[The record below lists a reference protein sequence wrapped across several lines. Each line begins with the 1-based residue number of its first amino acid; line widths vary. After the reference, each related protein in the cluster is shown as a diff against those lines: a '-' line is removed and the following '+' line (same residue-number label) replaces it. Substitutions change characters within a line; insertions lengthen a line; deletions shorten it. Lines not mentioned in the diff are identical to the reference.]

1 MENKDDDNFFDFLP
15 QNSVITYKKFQFNY
29 KELKISE
36 VSFKKGKYLYDI
48 YTNQFL
54 YFVNGNICVFNIKGH
69 LERRIKY
76 TRNEKIRYCT
86 CEKANRY
93 LLLVTEKNKVLII
106 DFKNEVF
113 AEYNS
118 LDYKTGARL
127 GFILGGF
134 FIPKIGKN
142 KEDKKKDGNEFDIGV
157 ISNNSYRIISISQ
170 NEGIFHFK
178 NTHISETIPI
188 TEYYFNN
195 IFNVLIIRNEYQG
208 FSLINLK
215 NSYCFNSLIPLNINN
230 VDLISKFYIHNIYNK
245 LYFIHFCE
253 NRLELYRLNNLKE
266 KKEPKKILF
275 NKSGKSIDYEFTQIQ
290 FYNNLIILYM
300 GDNIRIYDIKAGQ
313 MKKFGKVDIPQK
325 KVDGFFDKMK
335 TYGKLVEINNGLYKI
350 KFLPD
355 IFLTINVT
363 NTFETF
369 FNLLRRKNAK
379 NAATTLLINLIE
391 HDELFTFYAIISK
404 LIENYAKSIEEIKV
418 DDKKNIYEI
427 TYIGHNFFYLP
438 QDDIFSLF
446 NKDINNIENLKLLH
460 VMISVYNGYEKKNIP
475 IDKDV
480 FISALFYQLNK
491 TDDFSK
497 LDFMIKNKVIP
508 VNKNLGLYL
517 IDRSKTIEDIEKK
530 NLSLNLGIEILLS
543 ENENIDD
550 VLYELIEEKKFE
562 ESINIITDYYFGYSY
577 KLDKKNK
584 EIKEDINKHI
594 RKFITG
600 KLNNIN
606 KLRGQISLIEEENI
620 DF

>member
-427 TYIGHNFFYLP
+427 TYIGHNFFIYL
-438 QDDIFSLF
+438 
-446 NKDINNIENLKLLH
+446 K
-460 VMISVYNGYEKKNIP
+460 MIY
-475 IDKDV
+475 
-480 FISALFYQLNK
+480 FH
-491 TDDFSK
+491 
-497 LDFMIKNKVIP
+497 
-508 VNKNLGLYL
+508 YL
-517 IDRSKTIEDIEKK
+517 IK
-530 NLSLNLGIEILLS
+530 IL
-543 ENENIDD
+543 
-550 VLYELIEEKKFE
+550 
-562 ESINIITDYYFGYSY
+562 II
-577 KLDKKNK
+577 
-584 EIKEDINKHI
+584 
-594 RKFITG
+594 
-600 KLNNIN
+600 
-606 KLRGQISLIEEENI
+606 
-620 DF
+620 

>member
-134 FIPKIGKN
+134 FIPKICKN

-460 VMISVYNGYEKKNIP
+460 VMISVYNGYAKKNIP

-550 VLYELIEEKKFE
+550 VLYELIEE
-562 ESINIITDYYFGYSY
+562 
-577 KLDKKNK
+577 
-584 EIKEDINKHI
+584 
-594 RKFITG
+594 
-600 KLNNIN
+600 
-606 KLRGQISLIEEENI
+606 ENI

>member
-1 MENKDDDNFFDFLP
+1 MEKNVDDNFFDFLP
-15 QNSVITYKKFQFNY
+15 QNPVITYKKFQFCS
-29 KELKISE
+29 KELKISDA
-36 VSFKKGKYLYDI
+36 SFKKGKYLYDI

-54 YFVNGNICVFNIKGH
+54 YFVNGCICVFNIKGH
-69 LERRIKY
+69 LERKIKY
-76 TRNEKIRYCT
+76 SRNEKIRYCT
-86 CEKANRY
+86 CENHNKY
-93 LLLVTEKNKVLII
+93 LFLVTEKNKVIII
-106 DFKNEVF
+106 DFINEVF

-127 GFILGGF
+127 GFIHGGF

-142 KEDKKKDGNEFDIGV
+142 REDKKKENEFNIGI
-157 ISNNSYRIISISQ
+157 ISNNSYRIVSFVQ
-170 NEGIFHFK
+170 NDRIFHFK
-178 NTHISETIPI
+178 NMHISETMPI

-208 FSLINLK
+208 FFLINLK
-215 NSYCFNSLIPLNINN
+215 NSHCFNSLIELKINN

-245 LYFIHFCE
+245 LYFIHFSE
-253 NRLELYRLNNLKE
+253 NQLEFYRLNNLKR

-275 NKSGKSIDYEFTQIQ
+275 NKSGKSIDYEFTQLQ

-313 MKKFGKVDIPQK
+313 KKKFWKVCVPQK
-325 KVDGFFDKMK
+325 KIDGFFDKMK
-335 TYGKLVEINNGLYKI
+335 IYGKFVEINNGLYKI

-355 IFLTINVT
+355 NFLSLNVT

-369 FNLLRRKNAK
+369 FNLLRRKKATNV
-379 NAATTLLINLIE
+379 ATTLLINLIE
-391 HDELFTFYAIISK
+391 QDELSTFYAIIFK
-404 LIENYAKSIEEIKV
+404 LIENYAKSIEEITI
-418 DDKKNIYEI
+418 DDKKNIFEI
-427 TYIGHNFFYLP
+427 IYIGHNFFYLP

-446 NKDINNIENLKLLH
+446 NQDINNIDNLKLLQI
-460 VMISVYNGYEKKNIP
+460 MITVYYEYTKKNIQ

-491 TDDFSK
+491 TDDFSR
-497 LDFMIKNKVIP
+497 LDFMIKNNVIP

-517 IDRSKTIEDIEKK
+517 IDRSKSIEDKEKK

-550 VLYELIEEKKFE
+550 VLFELIDEKKFD
-562 ESINIITDYYFGYSY
+562 ESINIITDYYFGYRY
-577 KLDKKNK
+577 ILDKKNK
-584 EIKEDINKHI
+584 EIKGDINKYL
-594 RKFITG
+594 RKFVSE

-606 KLRGQISLIEEENI
+606 KLRGLISLIEEEII

>member
-1 MENKDDDNFFDFLP
+1 M
-15 QNSVITYKKFQFNY
+15 
-29 KELKISE
+29 KE
-36 VSFKKGKYLYDI
+36 
-48 YTNQFL
+48 T
-54 YFVNGNICVFNIKGH
+54 
-69 LERRIKY
+69 
-76 TRNEKIRYCT
+76 
-86 CEKANRY
+86 
-93 LLLVTEKNKVLII
+93 
-106 DFKNEVF
+106 
-113 AEYNS
+113 
-118 LDYKTGARL
+118 L
-127 GFILGGF
+127 G
-134 FIPKIGKN
+134 
-142 KEDKKKDGNEFDIGV
+142 
-157 ISNNSYRIISISQ
+157 SYRIISISQ

-335 TYGKLVEINNGLYKI
+335 TFGKLVEINNGLYKI

-460 VMISVYNGYEKKNIP
+460 VMISVYNGYAKKNIP